1 MRSCARTGGAKRP
14 KNVWRPWKNSEFSI
28 MAKRQLTP
36 EFREFLACLN
46 RAGVEYL
53 LVGGYAVNHYG
64 YHRFTEDINFWIG
77 VSDANL
83 ENLLKAIH
91 NFFAD
96 DLPGLDQSFL
106 RENEALFLGAVP
118 NKIEVFKVCSG
129 LEFAQAY
136 ARRVDTHIDGEPVKV
151 ISLTDLKINK
161 RASGRNKDL
170 ADLDN
175 LP

>member
-1 MRSCARTGGAKRP
+1 
-14 KNVWRPWKNSEFSI
+14 
-28 MAKRQLTP
+28 MAKRELTP

-64 YHRFTEDINFWIG
+64 YHRFTEDIDFWIA
-77 VSDANL
+77 VSE
-83 ENLLKAIH
+83 ENFDRLLAAIRD
-91 NFFAD
+91 FFGE
-96 DLPGLDQSFL
+96 DLPGLDKSFL
-106 RENEALFLGAVP
+106 QSNEALFFGGVP
-118 NKIEVFKVCSG
+118 NKIEVFKHCSG
-129 LEFAQAY
+129 LEFSQAY
-136 ARRVDTHIDGEPVKV
+136 PRRLETTIDGEPANL
-151 ISLTDLKINK
+151 ICLTDLKTNK

>member
-1 MRSCARTGGAKRP
+1 
-14 KNVWRPWKNSEFSI
+14 

-53 LVGGYAVNHYG
+53 LVGGYAVNHHG
-64 YHRFTEDINFWIG
+64 YHRFTDDIDFWIA
-77 VSDANL
+77 VSDANFDR
-83 ENLLKAIH
+83 LLAAIRE
-91 NFFAD
+91 FFGE
-96 DLPGLDQSFL
+96 DLAGLDRNFL
-106 RENEALFLGAVP
+106 QDNESLFLGGVP
-118 NKIEVFKVCSG
+118 NKIEIFKQASG

-136 ARRVDTHIDGEPVKV
+136 PRRVETAIDGVPVKM
-151 ISLTDLKINK
+151 ICLTDLKTNK

>member
-1 MRSCARTGGAKRP
+1 
-14 KNVWRPWKNSEFSI
+14 
-28 MAKRQLTP
+28 MAKRQLTL

-64 YHRFTEDINFWIG
+64 YHRFTEDIDFWIA
-77 VSDANL
+77 VSDANFDR
-83 ENLLKAIH
+83 LLAAVRD
-91 NFFAD
+91 FFGE
-96 DLPGLDQSFL
+96 DLAGLDKSFL
-106 RENEALFLGAVP
+106 QNNEALFLGGVP
-118 NKIEVFKVCSG
+118 NKIELFKHCSG
-129 LEFAQAY
+129 LDFSQAY
-136 ARRVDTHIDGEPVKV
+136 PRRVETTIDGEPVKL
-151 ISLTDLKINK
+151 ICLSDLKANK

>member
-1 MRSCARTGGAKRP
+1 
-14 KNVWRPWKNSEFSI
+14 

-36 EFREFLACLN
+36 EFRGFLACLN

-64 YHRFTEDINFWIG
+64 YHRFTKDIDFWIA
-77 VSDANL
+77 VSDENL
-83 ENLLKAIH
+83 ERLLAAIRD
-91 NFFAD
+91 FFGE
-96 DLPGLDQSFL
+96 DLAGLDKSFL
-106 RENEALFLGAVP
+106 QHNESLFLGGVP
-118 NKIEVFKVCSG
+118 NKIEVFKHASG
-129 LEFAQAY
+129 LEFSQAY
-136 ARRVDTHIDGEPVKV
+136 PRRVETKIDGEPVKM
-151 ISLTDLKINK
+151 ICLTDLKINK

>member
-1 MRSCARTGGAKRP
+1 
-14 KNVWRPWKNSEFSI
+14 

-53 LVGGYAVNHYG
+53 LVGGYAVNHHG
-64 YHRFTEDINFWIG
+64 YHRFTEDIDFWIA
-77 VSDANL
+77 VSDGNFDR
-83 ENLLKAIH
+83 LLAAVRE
-91 NFFAD
+91 FFGE
-96 DLPGLDQSFL
+96 DLKGLDKKFL
-106 RENEALFLGAVP
+106 QNNESVFLGSVP
-118 NKIEVFKVCSG
+118 NKIEIFKQASG

-136 ARRVDTHIDGEPVKV
+136 PRRVETIIDGVPVKM
-151 ISLTDLKINK
+151 ICLTDLKTNK